1 MKLRE
6 IAWTRSGDKG
16 NISNVVVYAFD
27 DADYERLREH
37 VTVDAVREL
46 YGPLVKGDITR
57 YEFRGV
63 RGLNFVMTDALE
75 GGTSNNLLVDPHGK
89 CYQTLMLE
97 LELPG

>member
-16 NISNVVVYAFD
+16 NTSNVVVYAFD
-27 DADYERLREH
+27 DRNYERLREQ
-37 VTVDAVREL
+37 VTVERVREL
-46 YGPLVKGDITR
+46 FGPLVQGEINR
-57 YEFRGV
+57 YEFRGLK
-63 RGLNFVMTDALE
+63 GLNFVMTDALE

-97 LELPG
+97 LEIDA

>member
-16 NISNVVVYAFD
+16 DISNVVVYPFD
-27 DADYERLREH
+27 DDNYERLREQ
-37 VTVDAVREL
+37 VTVAAVRDL
-46 YGPLVKGDITR
+46 FGPLVRGEITR
-57 YEFRGV
+57 HEFKGV
-63 RGLNFVMTDALE
+63 RGLNFVMTKALE

-97 LELPG
+97 LEIDD